1 MERVKK
7 WAFYLLVFIVFEFVC
22 AIHEYGHLRELQKRG
37 VAVKEFS
44 LGIGPA
50 LCQYETDSS
59 LTLSFRIFPLMSY
72 VSPDKE
78 AALMFDKQGT
88 FWNKIIVHMA
98 GVRDNLLSA
107 LAMILYLQFLGWRKG
122 NLSSKEFAKKVMITP
137 LKVPLRFVAF
147 LIGCVTSRQVNI
159 ASRFLLST
167 GGINPPKLIRA
178 FIFWNLMFGFLNLTP
193 IPPLDGS
200 KGMEVILLA
209 TGVNNYLPS
218 IPGFVVALLFGL
230 YIVSA
235 NEQDLR
241 LLEVDKDRIEL
252 QRRDMD

>member
-1 MERVKK
+1 MRS
-7 WAFYLLVFIVFEFVC
+7 FLLFFLVFESVC

-44 LGIGPA
+44 LGIGPP

-59 LTLSFRIFPLMSY
+59 LTLSFRLFPLMSY
-72 VSPDKE
+72 VRPVEE

-88 FWNKIIVHMA
+88 FWDKIIVHMA
-98 GVRDNLLSA
+98 GVRDNFLNA
-107 LAMILYLQFLGWRKG
+107 LAVIFFLQFLGWKKG
-122 NLSSKEFAKKVMITP
+122 NLSSGEFAKTVIVTL

-147 LIGCVTSRQVNI
+147 LVGCVTSRQVNMVGK
-159 ASRFLLST
+159 FLLST

-178 FIFWNLMFGFLNLTP
+178 FIFWNLMFGFLNLAP

-200 KGMEVILLA
+200 KGMEAVLLA
-209 TGVNNYLPS
+209 TGINNYLPS
-218 IPGFVVALLFGL
+218 IPGFVGVILFALYFVAADG
-230 YIVSA
+230 
-235 NEQDLR
+235 QDLR